1 MGNFQENADI
11 LPSNIAD
18 INGTLIFKNV
28 TLEDKGNYTCSAKST
43 QGTIKATVVIGAVVA
58 PKFVVAPKGPIQA
71 YEMNSVMIHCQ
82 ATGVNNKFV
91 MRK

>member
-1 MGNFQENADI
+1 MWFFQENSDN
-11 LPSNIAD
+11 LSSNLAD

-28 TLEDKGNYTCSAKST
+28 TVEDKGNYTCSATNT
-43 QGTIKATVVIGAVVA
+43 QGTIRATVVIATVIA

-82 ATGVNNKFV
+82 ATG
-91 MRK
+91 

>member
-1 MGNFQENADI
+1 MQDNSDG
-11 LPSNIAD
+11 LPPNLAD

-28 TLEDKGNYTCSAKST
+28 TIEDKGNYTCSATST

-82 ATGVNNKFV
+82 ATGLVECE
-91 MRK
+91 